1 MSNSTT
7 SSSNNSII
15 SNSNNNNNNK
25 KKKSKLKK
33 HLKLQNSSTTTTK
46 NQDSNLQPQ
55 SIDIV
60 NTTNGNNNT
69 FEDEEDNNPFSHH
82 EGLTS
87 FINNDDSNLNDV
99 DESMLLY
106 KSNNNSNN
114 TNGNKSNENQNNG
127 QQTKPPMNKNESFNT
142 VTMNFESR
150 VTKLLQP
157 KVKVKILITEA
168 GNSNEGMNNSSKKYI
183 VYTIKLINLD
193 IKNDEILTRR
203 RYSDFESLRD
213 ILTKI
218 FPLIII
224 PPIPPKNYF
233 DFSVFNGLTGNNGF
247 GSIHVNNSD
256 NGSSPPSAAITI
268 PNNSSNSSSSS
279 TSSNKKQLIEHRK
292 RLLTNFLN
300 NCLEIKQ
307 IRSLEFFAKFLDPN
321 ANWSDEISLIQ
332 NQLPKS
338 IYLSN
343 PENGLKTDTI
353 YSNLPNPSTKKTMSF
368 FKDNKKR
375 ITKKTNQLISN
386 PEPSQSDTLKQKQ
399 NEKIIDTSGLD
410 EVNKKIMTNFIGLS
424 NDYAELGSV
433 FNSFSLMFSETLMS
447 RSDDN
452 KLKSSEN
459 DDELNYLFDKIG
471 QCFDRS
477 YITINSLIGDLETK
491 VSEPLGE
498 AVQYTQMLHY
508 VTKYQS
514 KKLKQKN
521 MLDND
526 IKSKR
531 KELDELLKIEEE
543 AGKVENAIKTQHNG
557 KSKSYN
563 LKKESQT
570 PQNQPNIS
578 PPSSSSSSKFKLPSF
593 KKITQYVTEIMDQ
606 NPQQTRKQKIQD
618 LISKISIFEKCQDI
632 MLADL
637 SFIFDEINKN
647 LKNFHLKQLKLILEI
662 LLYYNK
668 FMIIWAKKN
677 VDLWESIK
685 EEISS
690 Q

>member
-7 SSSNNSII
+7 SSSTSSNNSQ
-15 SNSNNNNNNK
+15 SKTNNK
-25 KKKSKLKK
+25 KKNKKNSKT
-33 HLKLQNSSTTTTK
+33 STNK
-46 NQDSNLQPQ
+46 NQVSTPQP
-55 SIDIV
+55 I
-60 NTTNGNNNT
+60 NTASY
-69 FEDEEDNNPFSHH
+69 EDEEDNNPFSHH

-87 FINNDDSNLNDV
+87 FVNGESNLNDV

-106 KSNNNSNN
+106 KRDNNNKQDNN
-114 TNGNKSNENQNNG
+114 TSNG
-127 QQTKPPMNKNESFNT
+127 QHEKPQMNKNESFNQ

-150 VTKLLQP
+150 VTKMLQP
-157 KVKVKILITEA
+157 KVKVKIQITEA

-193 IKNDEILTRR
+193 SKNDEILTRR

-213 ILTKI
+213 LLTKI

-247 GSIHVNNSD
+247 GGVHSNNSD
-256 NGSSPPSAAITI
+256 SNGSSPPSAAVII
-268 PNNSSNSSSSS
+268 PHNSSTTTSS
-279 TSSNKKQLIEHRK
+279 SSNKKQLIEHRK

-343 PENGLKTDTI
+343 PENGLKTDPI
-353 YSNLPNPSTKKTMSF
+353 YLNLPNPSTKKTMSF

-375 ITKKTNQLISN
+375 ITKKTNQLITNN
-386 PEPSQSDTLKQKQ
+386 PEQSESDTLKQKQ

-410 EVNKKIMTNFIGLS
+410 DVNKKIMSNFIGLS

-447 RSDDN
+447 RSDDI

-459 DDELNYLFDKIG
+459 DDELNYLLDKIG

-498 AVQYTQMLHY
+498 AVQYTQILHY

-514 KKLKQKN
+514 KKLKQKQ
-521 MLDND
+521 MLINEL
-526 IKSKR
+526 KSKR
-531 KELDELLKIEEE
+531 KELDELIRVEED
-543 AGKVENAIKTQHNG
+543 AGKVENAIKNQHNG
-557 KSKSYN
+557 KSKKYD
-563 LKKESQT
+563 LKPEQS
-570 PQNQPNIS
+570 S
-578 PPSSSSSSKFKLPSF
+578 PPKSTELSNPSSSSSTTSSSKFKLPSF

-637 SFIFDEINKN
+637 SYIFDEIDKN
-647 LKNFHLKQLKLILEI
+647 LKEFHSKQLKLILEI
-662 LLYYNK
+662 LIYYNK
-668 FMIIWAKKN
+668 FMIEWAKKN
-677 VDLWESIK
+677 VDLWESIR
-685 EEISS
+685 EEISTS
-690 Q
+690 